1 MATEAFVV
9 YHPGKGTAPATAA
22 DAEAMDELAQGVTY
36 RATFTRAQG
45 RSIRHHRLLF
55 ALIEIA
61 RENYD
66 GVLTKEAV
74 LDVLKLRTGHVRLTQ
89 LATGEVIMAPAS
101 INFASMDQD
110 AFNKWFPRAVDV
122 LCRDLCPGLD
132 HALAMREIERRSG
145 QGAAGANNPR
155 RLAHA

>member
-1 MATEAFVV
+1 MATEAFVT
-9 YHPGKGTAPATAA
+9 YQPGKGAIPVTPA
-22 DAEAMDELAQGVTY
+22 DAEALDELSQDVTY

-45 RSIRHHRLLF
+45 RSLRHHRLLF

-66 GVLTKEAV
+66 GELTKDAV

-122 LCRDLCPGLD
+122 LCRDLCPGLAHD
-132 HALAMREIERRSG
+132 LAMREIERRSG
-145 QGAAGANNPR
+145 QGAAGANNSR
-155 RLAHA
+155 RVAA

>member
-1 MATEAFVV
+1 MATEAFIT
-9 YHPGKGTAPATAA
+9 YDPMTGAGPATMA
-22 DAEAMDELAQGVTY
+22 DAEAMNDLAQGVVY

-45 RSIRHHRLLF
+45 RSLRHHRLLF

-66 GVLTKEAV
+66 GELTKDAV

-89 LATGEVIMAPAS
+89 LASGEVIMAPAS

-110 AFNKWFPRAVDV
+110 AFNEWFPKALDV
-122 LCRDLCPGLD
+122 LCRDFVPGLAHD
-132 HALAMREIERRSG
+132 LAMREIERRSG
-145 QGAAGANNPR
+145 QGSGSAEQASPRAA
-155 RLAHA
+155 

>member
-1 MATEAFVV
+1 MATEAFIT
-9 YHPGKGTAPATAA
+9 YQPGKGAIPASSA
-22 DAEAMDELAQGVTY
+22 DAEALDELAQGVTY
-36 RATFTRAQG
+36 RGTFTRAQG

-61 RENYD
+61 RENYA
-66 GVLTKEAV
+66 GELTKDAV

-89 LATGEVIMAPAS
+89 LASGEVIMAPAS

-122 LCRDLCPGLD
+122 LCRDLCPGLERE
-132 HALAMREIERRSG
+132 LAMREIERRSG
-145 QGAAGANNPR
+145 QGPAERQRSPVAA
-155 RLAHA
+155 